1 LKLLFTLLVSL
12 LMTGCASITMSEFHG
27 MRVDTKTADGAV
39 VTGANCKLTNDFAP
53 VELKSGSSA
62 NVRRSNKDMDIVCST
77 ANQSDARGTAISR
90 ANAGLAGNILFG
102 GGIGAIIDHNTGKAY
117 TYPNWVQLI
126 FGQTRIFD
134 RRVDKEGEVNMGAL
148 PGQTPAANGVA
159 PKAASLAP
167 AAAASLAPVT
177 PVAAPAPVVVTAPR
191 LAAAPLVAAVPAS
204 QATVM
209 APVGALSAPV
219 AVAAPARRDINDV
232 AALPFVGNNAKKGY
246 AEWLTKPGPKAFA
259 ISERGNWAGT
269 WGTDVEDA
277 QQPTDPTER
286 ALWVCSRRA
295 TVKCKLYAVDG
306 AVVWGDAAPA
316 VTK

>member
-1 LKLLFTLLVSL
+1 
-12 LMTGCASITMSEFHG
+12 MTGCASITMSEFHG
-27 MRVDTKTADGAV
+27 MRVDTKTADGVV
-39 VTGANCKLTNDFAP
+39 VTGANCKLTNEYAG
-53 VELKSGSSA
+53 VEVKSGSSA

-77 ANQSDARGTAISR
+77 ANQSDARGIAISR

-117 TYPNWVQLI
+117 TYPNWIQLI
-126 FGQTRIFD
+126 FGEARIFD
-134 RRVDKEGEVNMGAL
+134 RRLDKEGEVNSGAL
-148 PGQTPAANGVA
+148 PGQTPVANGVS
-159 PKAASLAP
+159 PKAAELAP
-167 AAAASLAPVT
+167 AATAPV
-177 PVAAPAPVVVTAPR
+177 VGAAPAPQSA
-191 LAAAPLVAAVPAS
+191 
-204 QATVM
+204 VM
-209 APVGALSAPV
+209 APVGAVSAPV
-219 AVAAPARRDINDV
+219 AVVVPARRDINDV

-286 ALWVCSRRA
+286 ALWVCARRA

-316 VTK
+316 LTK

>member
-1 LKLLFTLLVSL
+1 LKLFFTLLVSL

-39 VTGANCKLTNDFAP
+39 VTGANCKLANDFAGIE
-53 VELKSGSSA
+53 VKSGSSA

-126 FGQTRIFD
+126 FGETRIFD
-134 RRVDKEGEVNMGAL
+134 RRSDKEGEINLGAL
-148 PGQTPAANGVA
+148 PGQTVTVGSVS
-159 PKAASLAP
+159 PKAAVLAP
-167 AAAASLAPVT
+167 A
-177 PVAAPAPVVVTAPR
+177 VAAPVV
-191 LAAAPLVAAVPAS
+191 AAAPTAVAAMPVVAAAPVA
-204 QATVM
+204 QAVVM
-209 APVGALSAPV
+209 APVGAVSAPV

-232 AALPFVGNNAKKGY
+232 SALPFVGSNAKKGY

-286 ALWVCSRRA
+286 ALWVCARRA

-306 AVVWGDAAPA
+306 AVVWGDVTPA
-316 VTK
+316 VAK

>member
-1 LKLLFTLLVSL
+1 LKLFFSLLVSL

-39 VTGANCKLTNDFAP
+39 ITGANCKLTNDFAG
-53 VELKSGSSA
+53 VEVQSGSSA

-77 ANQSDARGTAISR
+77 ANQSDARGIAISR

-126 FGQTRIFD
+126 FGETRIFD
-134 RRVDKEGEVNMGAL
+134 RRSDKDGEINLGVL
-148 PGQTPAANGVA
+148 PGQTPTTSGAA
-159 PKAASLAP
+159 PK
-167 AAAASLAPVT
+167 
-177 PVAAPAPVVVTAPR
+177 VAAFASVAVSAPSTPS
-191 LAAAPLVAAVPAS
+191 AAQAS
-204 QATVM
+204 VM
-209 APVGALSAPV
+209 APVGAVSAPI
-219 AVAAPARRDINDV
+219 AVLAPAPRDINDV

-286 ALWVCSRRA
+286 ALWVCARRA

-306 AVVWGDAAPA
+306 AVVWGDAAPVVA
-316 VTK
+316 K